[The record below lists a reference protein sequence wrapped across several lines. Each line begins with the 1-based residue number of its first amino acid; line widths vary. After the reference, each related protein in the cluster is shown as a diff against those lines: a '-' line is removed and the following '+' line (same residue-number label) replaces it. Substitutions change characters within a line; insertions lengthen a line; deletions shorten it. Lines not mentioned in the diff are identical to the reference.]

1 LTLHGWQIIAGQNIV
16 GQYRMVRLL
25 RKLSG
30 GVAGEAS
37 ISLLFFALYY
47 LYLWLVVDLRL
58 IYHGGGII
66 LNFPVFYRGWEFF
79 QGFLSYPGGP
89 ADYVSAFLAQFF
101 YIGWAGA
108 LVATVQAWLLWFCT
122 GSIMRAVNGWRP
134 RWVCFILPIFLLVL
148 YTQSLYQFTTAMTL
162 LAAFGL
168 VCLYVRTASKSKPV
182 SLLVFLALST
192 VVYAI
197 AGKGYLLFA
206 ALCAI
211 YELLVRRRW
220 PMSVVY
226 LAAALIVSYIEDLLI
241 FDASVVASLSRFRP
255 LPLEAGPGMMMV
267 IYILYL
273 FLPVTVLGLW
283 LLGFF
288 GVSPSGRFFY
298 RGTGMIPRVIG
309 LAFPF
314 VVGVAAVGL
323 SYNSTLKTMLEIDYY
338 GCQKMWPEVL
348 QAANRPPRYK
358 FASHVVNRALCH
370 TGRLADDMFS
380 YPQRA
385 EVLFIA
391 HNIDNTAFWEL
402 SDTFIDLGQINMA
415 EYAFFA
421 CVETY
426 GERPIILRRLA
437 LVNMVKGNIGAA
449 RVCLGTLSKTL
460 FDASWARDC
469 LERIEADP
477 NLSKDKEVQYLRGL
491 MAEKNR
497 NTLAIEPNMLL
508 DLLDKNKGNRMAF
521 EYLMGYYLLKGQ
533 FDAFVGNL
541 YRLNDFDY
549 ARIPRAYEE
558 AILYYNYTKK
568 TKAELP
574 PGREISPES
583 RERFNNFVKI
593 YLERYRGNKNAAYNE
608 LARDYG
614 DSYFFYCIYRQ
625 SGMKK

>member
-1 LTLHGWQIIAGQNIV
+1 
-16 GQYRMVRLL
+16 MERLL

-30 GVAGEAS
+30 GVAEERS

-47 LYLWLVVDLRL
+47 LCLWLVVDLRL

-89 ADYVSAFLAQFF
+89 VDYVSAFLSQFF

-122 GSIMRAVNGWRP
+122 GSITRTVNGWRP
-134 RWVCFILPIFLLVL
+134 RWVCVLLPVFLLVL
-148 YTQSLYQFTTAMTL
+148 YTQSLYQFTTATTL
-162 LAAFGL
+162 LAAFWF
-168 VCLYVRTASKSKPV
+168 VCLYMRTAMKNRVV
-182 SLLVFLALST
+182 SMLVFIVLAII
-192 VVYAI
+192 VYVA
-197 AGKGYLLFA
+197 AGKACLLFA
-206 ALCAI
+206 VLCAM
-211 YELLVRRRW
+211 YEFIVRRRW
-220 PMSVVY
+220 LNGLMCLV
-226 LAAALIVSYIEDLLI
+226 AAPVISYIVSILI
-241 FDASVVASLSRFRP
+241 FDASVVASLSRFRS
-255 LPLEAGPGMMMV
+255 LSLEAGPGMMMV
-267 IYILYL
+267 IRILYL

-283 LLGFF
+283 LLGLI
-288 GVSPSGRFFY
+288 GIRPSGRFFY
-298 RGTGMIPRVIG
+298 RGAGMVPKVIG
-309 LAFPF
+309 LALPF
-314 VVGVAAVGL
+314 VVGVVAVGL

-370 TGRLADDMFS
+370 TGRLADDMIS

-385 EVLFIA
+385 EVLFMA
-391 HNIDNTAFWEL
+391 NKIDKTAFWEL

-415 EYAFFA
+415 EYAFFE

-477 NLSKDKEVQYLRGL
+477 NLSTDKEVQYLRSL
-491 MAEKNR
+491 MAEKDR

-508 DLLDKNKGNRMAF
+508 DLLDKNKRNRMAF

-558 AILYYNYTKK
+558 AILFYNYTKK
-568 TKAELP
+568 TKAVLP

-583 RERFNNFVKI
+583 RERFNGFLKT
-593 YLERYRGNKNAAYNE
+593 YLERYGANRNAAYNE

-614 DSYFFYCIYRQ
+614 DSYFFYCIYGR